1 MDGWTND
8 GQMEQLDCLNI
19 ILTSLQGIGSSIDE
33 DSVIETM
40 GFFHELQSHP
50 VVKQEQMD
58 DDCERGMYRA
68 YHILIA
74 LMDYEAS
81 SVKDMGK

>member
-1 MDGWTND
+1 
-8 GQMEQLDCLNI
+8 
-19 ILTSLQGIGSSIDE
+19 
-33 DSVIETM
+33 M

-50 VVKQEQMD
+50 LVKDEQMD

-68 YHILIA
+68 YQILVA

-81 SVKDMGK
+81 SIKDMSK

>member
-1 MDGWTND
+1 MLHWLVDVIPNVSN
-8 GQMEQLDCLNI
+8 EY
-19 ILTSLQGIGSSIDE
+19 ILISLQGIGSSIDE

-50 VVKQEQMD
+50 LVKDEQMD

-68 YHILIA
+68 YQILVA

-81 SVKDMGK
+81 SIKDMSK